1 MTTATAQFTPEEVVE
16 RGKEI
21 YERAIRH
28 LVEAD
33 HKGRVIAIDI
43 RSEEYE
49 LADDAI
55 TSASRLRARVPDAE
69 MYVTRVGF
77 PTLHRVRR
85 VVKQR

>member
-1 MTTATAQFTPEEVVE
+1 MITATAQLTPEEIVE

-33 HKGRVIAIDI
+33 NKGRVIAIDI
-43 RSEEYE
+43 HSEEYE

-69 MYVTRVGF
+69 IYVSRVGY
-77 PTLHRVRR
+77 PGLHRILR
-85 VVKQR
+85 VVRQR